1 MPIECINCNYI
12 VIECIVMNKIK
23 VIRLIILGT
32 VSHYTD
38 QMWIDDENHPDGGS
52 FQGVLKTYK
61 KPRIEIDFLGESED
75 ELVPGCIYVD
85 GMNSFIAVNKHE
97 FQLMDSVVETFQVPQ
112 YLLCISNPYLAG
124 TGQPR

>member
-1 MPIECINCNYI
+1 
-12 VIECIVMNKIK
+12 MNKIK

-38 QMWIDDENHPDGGS
+38 RIWVDDENHPEGGS

-85 GMNSFIAVNKHE
+85 GVNPFIAVSKHE
-97 FQLMDSVVETFQVPQ
+97 FRLVDPVVETFQVPQ
-112 YLLCISNPYLAG
+112 ILVCISNRYLAG
-124 TGQPR
+124 TGQPSSRK

>member
-1 MPIECINCNYI
+1 
-12 VIECIVMNKIK
+12 MNKIK
-23 VIRLIILGT
+23 VIRLVILGT
-32 VSHYTD
+32 VTHYTD

-52 FQGVLKTYK
+52 FQGVLKTYG

-75 ELVPGCIYVD
+75 ELVPGCIYTSNGKD
-85 GMNSFIAVNKHE
+85 AFIAVNKHE

-112 YLLCISNPYLAG
+112 DLLCISNPYLAG